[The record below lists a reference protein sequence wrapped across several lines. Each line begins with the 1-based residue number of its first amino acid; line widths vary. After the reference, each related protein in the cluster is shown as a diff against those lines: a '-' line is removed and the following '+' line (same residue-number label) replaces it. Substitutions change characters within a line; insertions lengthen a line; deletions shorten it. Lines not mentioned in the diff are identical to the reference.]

1 MTTLSNL
8 IKTEPATGPS
18 VRVVTPPTNDPVTI
32 AEAKRQLNI
41 AASDDAHDDKLADL
55 IQDATETW
63 EHDTHQKLITQ
74 TIEHVQER
82 WEPIVRLTFRPIQ
95 SVESVKYRDADGTL
109 QTVSASD
116 YALDLGQGLL
126 RFKRAYTVP
135 TYQAEWDAWQ
145 VQYVAGYGD
154 NSTDVSQ
161 LDRGAILTLIAHK
174 FETPDMLF
182 STAIYDD
189 KRYANLVYKR
199 MRATYP

>member
-1 MTTLSNL
+1 
-8 IKTEPATGPS
+8 
-18 VRVVTPPTNDPVTI
+18 VTPPVNDPVTI

-41 AASDDAHDDKLADL
+41 AASDDAHDDRLADL

-82 WEPIVRLTFRPIQ
+82 WEPMVRLTWRPLQ
-95 SVESVKYRDADGTL
+95 SIEFVKYRDANGTL
-109 QTVSASD
+109 QTVSAAD
-116 YALDLGQGLL
+116 YLLDLGHGLI
-126 RFKRAYTVP
+126 RFNRTYTVP
-135 TYQAEWDAWQ
+135 NYFSEWNAWQ
-145 VQYVAGYGD
+145 VQYVAGYGE

-161 LDRGAILTLIAHK
+161 LDRGAILTLVAHK

-182 STAIYDD
+182 ATAIYSDS
-189 KRYANLVYKR
+189 RYANLVYKR

>member
-1 MTTLSNL
+1 MLSVTNL
-8 IKTEPATGPS
+8 TRPEPETGPS
-18 VRVVTPPTNDPVTI
+18 IRVVTPPTNDPVTI

-82 WEPIVRLTFRPIQ
+82 WEPMVRLTWRPLQLI
-95 SVESVKYRDADGTL
+95 EFVKYRDANGTL
-109 QTVSASD
+109 QTVSAAD
-116 YALDLGQGLL
+116 YLLDLGNGLI
-126 RFKRAYTVP
+126 RFNRTYTVP
-135 TYQAEWDAWQ
+135 NYFSEWNAWQ
-145 VQYVAGYGD
+145 IRYVAGYGE

-161 LDRGAILTLIAHK
+161 LDRGAILTLVAHK

-182 STAIYDD
+182 ATAIYSDS
-189 KRYANLVYKR
+189 RYANLVYKR

>member
-1 MTTLSNL
+1 MLSLTNL
-8 IKTEPATGPS
+8 VRPEPETGPS

-41 AASDDAHDDKLADL
+41 AASDEAHDDRLADL

-63 EHDTHQKLITQ
+63 QHDTHQKLITQ

-82 WEPIVRLTFRPIQ
+82 WEPIIRLTWRPLQ
-95 SVESVKYRDADGTL
+95 SITSVQYRDQNGTL
-109 QTVSASD
+109 QTVTNTD
-116 YALDLGQGLL
+116 YALDLGHGLL
-126 RFKRAYTVP
+126 RFNRLYTVP
-135 TYQAEWDAWQ
+135 SYFSEWNAWQ
-145 VQYVAGYGD
+145 VRYVAGYGD

-161 LDRGAILTLIAHK
+161 LDRGAILTLVAHK

-182 STAIYDD
+182 AQAIYSDS
-189 KRYANLVYKR
+189 RYANLVYKR

>member
-1 MTTLSNL
+1 MLSVTNL
-8 IKTEPATGPS
+8 TRPEPETGPS
-18 VRVVTPPTNDPVTI
+18 IRVVTPPVNDPVTI

-63 EHDTHQKLITQ
+63 QHDTHQKLIAQ

-82 WEPIVRLTFRPIQ
+82 WEPMVRLTWRPLQ
-95 SVESVKYRDADGTL
+95 SIEFVKYRDANGDL
-109 QTVSASD
+109 QTVTSTD

-126 RFKRAYTVP
+126 RFNRLYTVP
-135 TYQAEWDAWQ
+135 NYFSEWNAWQ
-145 VQYVAGYGD
+145 VRYVAGYGD

-161 LDRGAILTLIAHK
+161 LDRGAILTLVAHK

-182 STAIYDD
+182 ATAIYSDS
-189 KRYANLVYKR
+189 RYANLVYKR

>member
-1 MTTLSNL
+1 MLSVTNL
-8 IKTEPATGPS
+8 TRPEPETGPS
-18 VRVVTPPTNDPVTI
+18 IRVVTPPVNDPVTI

-63 EHDTHQKLITQ
+63 QHDTHQKLITQ

-82 WEPIVRLTFRPIQ
+82 WEPMVRLTWRPLQ
-95 SVESVKYRDADGTL
+95 SITSVQYRDANGTL
-109 QTVSASD
+109 QTVANTSYS
-116 YALDLGQGLL
+116 LDLGNGLI
-126 RFKRAYTVP
+126 RFNRTYTVP
-135 TYQAEWDAWQ
+135 NYFSEWNAWQ

-161 LDRGAILTLIAHK
+161 LDRGAILTLVAHK

-182 STAIYDD
+182 ATAIYSDS
-189 KRYANLVYKR
+189 RYANLVYKR